1 MKKAQREYLVQVPAA
16 RGSVIL
22 EMDLIEDDFPAFWE
36 PMTAI
41 MGRSI
46 SAPTL
51 HKDENMPRRYDSW
64 HSLPNHS
71 YAVNYFQNPLSIRAL
86 DGIG

>member
-1 MKKAQREYLVQVPAA
+1 MQVPAA
-16 RGSVIL
+16 RGRVIP
-22 EMDLIEDDFPAFWE
+22 EMDSIEDDFPVFWE

-51 HKDENMPRRYDSW
+51 HEDENMPWRYDSW
-64 HSLPNHS
+64 HSLPSRSH
-71 YAVNYFQNPLSIRAL
+71 AVNYFQNPSSIRAL